1 MNNIKAI
8 YKIEN
13 MINHHIY
20 IGQSNNPE
28 RRWKEHCTNNNNY
41 ISLIN
46 SAIQKYGKENFS
58 FEIIGWFEDYN
69 EKEKF
74 YINFYN
80 TIRPNGYN
88 ICPGGEEPP
97 VLKGESHPNC
107 KITSNIAKQIK
118 EDLKDWNIPRKNI
131 IKKYNITNNII
142 RHINNGDSWFDE
154 NEIYPI
160 RPDEKIINN
169 LKVDNIIKT
178 ILTTDIPLN
187 QIGPMFGWS
196 RSSAKMIN
204 QGKNHFNE
212 NLIYPLRNNKEI
224 NKTLLNL

>member
-88 ICPGGEEPP
+88 ISPGGEEPP
-97 VLKGESHPNC
+97 VLKGENHPNC

-131 IKKYNITNNII
+131 IKNII
-142 RHINNGDSWFDE
+142 LL
-154 NEIYPI
+154 
-160 RPDEKIINN
+160 II
-169 LKVDNIIKT
+169 LFA
-178 ILTTDIPLN
+178 ILTMEILGLT
-187 QIGPMFGWS
+187 
-196 RSSAKMIN
+196 KMKYI
-204 QGKNHFNE
+204 QLGQMKKL
-212 NLIYPLRNNKEI
+212 LII
-224 NKTLLNL
+224 

>member
-1 MNNIKAI
+1 
-8 YKIEN
+8 

-88 ICPGGEEPP
+88 ICPGEEEPP

-107 KITSNIAKQIK
+107 KITSNISKQIK

-142 RHINNGDSWFDE
+142 RHINNGDSCFDE

-187 QIGPMFGWS
+187 QIGLTIQDDF
-196 RSSAKMIN
+196 AIKTYEIV
-204 QGKNHFNE
+204 KLE
-212 NLIYPLRNNKEI
+212 NDEE
-224 NKTLLNL
+224 